1 MAIVSPL
8 PVPATPLKVML
19 LNPYASW
26 SSVGVYGAEGPPP
39 AKGLTWNVVWADSDA
54 VLSSA
59 RGSRSSILGFK
70 QRSVEERQRRDLCVV
85 LELIG
90 ESPGWCNGGV
100 ASRRPIQ
107 REDRHVSRRAGPPKH
122 EGAAESSG
130 FLRAAGSNGCLSH
143 RRFGWLGGQASQ
155 QHLATHSARPDLR
168 RGQGPSVA
176 TDTLAHDPGRA
187 WTLGR
192 SPLEQ

>member
-19 LNPYASW
+19 LNPYACW
-26 SSVGVYGAEGPPP
+26 ICAGVYGAEGPPP
-39 AKGLTWNVVWADSDA
+39 PARDLTWNVGWADSDA

-70 QRSVEERQRRDLCVV
+70 QRSVEERQRRDLRVV

-90 ESPGWCNGGV
+90 VFPGWCNGGV

-107 REDRHVSRRAGPPKH
+107 RENRHVPTRPGPPKH
-122 EGAAESSG
+122 EGAVE
-130 FLRAAGSNGCLSH
+130 
-143 RRFGWLGGQASQ
+143 
-155 QHLATHSARPDLR
+155 
-168 RGQGPSVA
+168 
-176 TDTLAHDPGRA
+176 
-187 WTLGR
+187 
-192 SPLEQ
+192 

>member
-8 PVPATPLKVML
+8 PLRAIL
-19 LNPYASW
+19 LNPYACW
-26 SSVGVYGAEGPPP
+26 ICAGVYSAEGCPPLCKGT
-39 AKGLTWNVVWADSDA
+39 AKNVGWATSGV

-90 ESPGWCNGGV
+90 ESPAWCNGGV

-107 REDRHVSRRAGPPKH
+107 RENRHVPRRPGAPKH
-122 EGAAESSG
+122 QCAVDSSE
-130 FLRAAGSNGCLSH
+130 FLRAAGSNGC
-143 RRFGWLGGQASQ
+143 
-155 QHLATHSARPDLR
+155 
-168 RGQGPSVA
+168 
-176 TDTLAHDPGRA
+176 
-187 WTLGR
+187 
-192 SPLEQ
+192 